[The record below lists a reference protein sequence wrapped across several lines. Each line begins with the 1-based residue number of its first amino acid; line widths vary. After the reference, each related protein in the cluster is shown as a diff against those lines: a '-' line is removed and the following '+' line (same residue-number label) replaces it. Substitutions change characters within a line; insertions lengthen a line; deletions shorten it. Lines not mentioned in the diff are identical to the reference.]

1 METKDIITYLEVMCF
16 FRDSFLEGIITE
28 KEYEE
33 IEIKTAKRCNMPEN
47 SVYRLLI
54 KHVKQLFK

>member
-1 METKDIITYLEVMCF
+1 MCF
-16 FRDSFLEGIITE
+16 FRDSLLEGIVTK

-33 IEIKTAKRCNMPEN
+33 IENKAAKRCNIPKN

-54 KHVKQLFK
+54 KQIK

>member
-33 IEIKTAKRCNMPEN
+33 IEIKAAKRCNMPEK

-54 KHVKQLFK
+54 QQAK

>member
-16 FRDSFLEGIITE
+16 FRDSLLDGIITE
-28 KEYEE
+28 KESEE
-33 IEIKTAKRCNMPEN
+33 IEFKAAKRGNMPEN

-54 KHVKQLFK
+54 KQVK

>member
-1 METKDIITYLEVMCF
+1 METKDIIIYLEVMCF
-16 FRDSFLEGIITE
+16 FRDSFLEGIITK

-33 IEIKTAKRCNMPEN
+33 IEIKAAKRVNMPEN

-54 KHVKQLFK
+54 KQVK

>member
-1 METKDIITYLEVMCF
+1 MEAKDIITYLTVMCF
-16 FRDSFLEGIITE
+16 FRDALLEGIITE

-33 IEIKTAKRCNMPEN
+33 IEIKAAKRCNVPEK

-54 KHVKQLFK
+54 QQVK